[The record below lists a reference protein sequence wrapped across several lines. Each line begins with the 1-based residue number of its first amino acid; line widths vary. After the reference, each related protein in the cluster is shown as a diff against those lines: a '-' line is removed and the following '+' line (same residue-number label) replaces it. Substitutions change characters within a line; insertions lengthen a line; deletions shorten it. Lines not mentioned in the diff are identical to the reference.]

1 MDEKN
6 KLYFG
11 DNLKILRDYVED
23 GSVDLIY
30 LDPPFN
36 SSATYNVL
44 FKEKSG
50 EESAAQIMAFED
62 TWQWGLESEAVYKE
76 IVTSGPRKLAD
87 LMQALLAF
95 LGRNDMMAY
104 LVMMAIR
111 VVELHRVLKATGS
124 IYLHCDPTA
133 SHYLKL
139 VLDAVFGHEHFQNEI
154 VWKRTSAR
162 SDSHR
167 WNHIHDI
174 VFFYSHSSEITW
186 NPQFTEYDTE
196 Y

>member
-1 MDEKN
+1 MRNSAPGAMCGPSGRRLWYASAQMDWKN

-11 DNLKILRDYVED
+11 DNLGILREHVAAE
-23 GSVDLIY
+23 SMDLIY

-62 TWQWGLESEAVYKE
+62 TWGWGLESEAAYNE
-76 IVTSGPRKLAD
+76 MVTSGPRKLAD

-104 LVMMAIR
+104 LVMMAVR
-111 VVELHRVLKATGS
+111 LVELHRVLKPTGS
-124 IYLHCDPTA
+124 IYLHCDPT
-133 SHYLKL
+133 L
-139 VLDAVFGHEHFQNEI
+139 
-154 VWKRTSAR
+154 AR
-162 SDSHR
+162 ATGQR
-167 WNHIHDI
+167 
-174 VFFYSHSSEITW
+174 
-186 NPQFTEYDTE
+186 P
-196 Y
+196 

>member
-1 MDEKN
+1 MDWTN

-11 DNLKILRDYVED
+11 DNLKILREHVPAE
-23 GSVDLIY
+23 SVDLIY

-50 EESAAQIMAFED
+50 EESAAQITAFED
-62 TWQWGLESEAVYKE
+62 TWQWSVEVEAVYKE

-111 VVELHRVLKATGS
+111 LVKLHRVLTPAHSRLRLGEDKPLCLRRAT
-124 IYLHCDPTA
+124 
-133 SHYLKL
+133 
-139 VLDAVFGHEHFQNEI
+139 
-154 VWKRTSAR
+154 
-162 SDSHR
+162 
-167 WNHIHDI
+167 
-174 VFFYSHSSEITW
+174 
-186 NPQFTEYDTE
+186 
-196 Y
+196 